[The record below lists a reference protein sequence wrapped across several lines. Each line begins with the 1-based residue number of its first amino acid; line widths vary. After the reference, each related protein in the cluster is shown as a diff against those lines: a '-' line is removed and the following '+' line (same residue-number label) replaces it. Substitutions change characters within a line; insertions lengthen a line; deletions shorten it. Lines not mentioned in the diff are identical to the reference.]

1 MGATANEPGLF
12 IAVEGPEGAGKSS
25 QVRRLTQRLRDAH
38 DDVLVT
44 REPGGTPAGDRIREV
59 LLDPAL
65 RLDPL
70 AEVLLYAAARSQHV
84 LEVIAPA
91 LAGGRVVLSD
101 RFAAATVAYQGYGR
115 GLDLAFVEA
124 LNQRATLGHVPDLIV
139 LLDVAPETGL
149 RRIAARGAIDRLE
162 RADLAFHRRVRAG
175 FLAQAGADPGRWHVI
190 DAEANEQQVAEA
202 LWDAVGAA
210 LERWRARSRA

>member
-1 MGATANEPGLF
+1 VGAAANEPGLF

-25 QVRRLTQRLRDAH
+25 QVRRLTERLRDTH

-91 LAGGRVVLSD
+91 LAEGRVVLSD
-101 RFAAATVAYQGYGR
+101 RFAAATVAYQGFGR

-124 LNQRATLGHVPDLIV
+124 LNQRATLGHLPDLIV

-149 RRIAARGAIDRLE
+149 RRIAQRGAIDRLE

-175 FLAQAGADPGRWHVI
+175 FLAQAQADPSRWHVI
-190 DAEANEQQVAEA
+190 DAEADEQHVAAA

-210 LERWRARSRA
+210 LERWRARSRP